1 MNYGYLLKIWKNIT
15 LGNMA
20 SAGPFSTIH
29 QKGHCMNKTEQYR
42 YFLKDTIRKS
52 IDFRNTDQHRGVPV
66 PPIEK
71 PYDSDARRIQLPL
84 SDQWSQTIE
93 KVDLISAISNR
104 RSRRK
109 FTPGELSID
118 ELAFLLWA
126 TQGIRQPAGGNLAY
140 RTVPSA
146 GARHSFETYLFVMR
160 VEGIQPGLY
169 RYLPVSNE
177 LLFVCEV
184 ENMDKR
190 LARACLGQSFVGKGA
205 VTFVWATLPYRME
218 WRYSLAAHRVILI
231 DAGHVGQNLY
241 LACEAIQAG
250 TCAVAAYDQ
259 ELLDELLNIDGLD
272 EFSVYLAPV
281 GKI

>member
-1 MNYGYLLKIWKNIT
+1 MRAAGSFSSIQLKGSRMN
-15 LGNMA
+15 
-20 SAGPFSTIH
+20 
-29 QKGHCMNKTEQYR
+29 QTEQYR

-52 IDFRNTDQHRGVPV
+52 IDFRNTDQHKGVPV

-71 PYDSDARRIQLPL
+71 PYDSNAPRIQLPT
-84 SDQWSQTIE
+84 SDRWSQNIE
-93 KVDLISAISNR
+93 KKDLISAMSNR
-104 RSRRK
+104 KSRRQ
-109 FTPGELSID
+109 FTSKGLCID

-126 TQGIRQPAGGNLAY
+126 TQGIRQPASGNFAY

-160 VEGIQPGLY
+160 VEGLQQGLY
-169 RYLPVSNE
+169 RYLPVSNK
-177 LLFVCEV
+177 LLSVCEV
-184 ENMDKR
+184 ENMEKR
-190 LARACLGQSFVGKGA
+190 LARACLGQIFVARGA
-205 VTFVWATLPYRME
+205 VTFIWTTLPYRME

-231 DAGHVGQNLY
+231 DAGHVCQNLY

-259 ELLDELLNIDGLD
+259 EQLDKLLNIDGTD

-281 GKI
+281 GKIKRRKS

>member
-1 MNYGYLLKIWKNIT
+1 MG
-15 LGNMA
+15 

-109 FTPGELSID
+109 FTSGKLSID

-205 VTFVWATLPYRME
+205 VTFVWTTIPYRME

-231 DAGHVGQNLY
+231 DAGHVCQNLY